1 MKDPTDRL
9 CSLMCDDVEIDVSIL
24 FDEKK
29 DKVEGYVG
37 NGTERKPLLADHAT
51 V

>member
-24 FDEKK
+24 FDEKT
-29 DKVEGYVG
+29 DKVEGYVD